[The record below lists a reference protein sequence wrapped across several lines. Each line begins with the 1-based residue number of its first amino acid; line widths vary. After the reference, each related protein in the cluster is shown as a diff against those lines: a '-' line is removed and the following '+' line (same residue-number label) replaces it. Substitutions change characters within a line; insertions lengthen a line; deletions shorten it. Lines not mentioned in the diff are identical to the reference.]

1 MKLLLSLALV
11 AFISSCSYLGLR
23 SPSSTTKKH
32 YVITMHGVR
41 GNAESYGE
49 FHQFVGETLKQI
61 DPSYEYVIHNWTYPV
76 GAAVND
82 AATGINW
89 DPHLIAD
96 LFNKDFILGHDG
108 KKPLLPELGPED
120 KISILAYSM
129 GGQMVMT
136 WYYDSMFNFKF
147 HPSMA
152 YSAEDAEK
160 VQSYLARV
168 ENVVG
173 LGPVYWGSVDAE
185 LGWTFLENGSL
196 AEIHKVLPKAK
207 AFCDDPAIES
217 ITEGKGFLSNLY
229 QGTKEKLWGD
239 KKEYTQ
245 KEINDRAIKNGL
257 IATCASV
264 NSIATSMIVK
274 NVQKV
279 PDLAMKGIVKVM
291 KSLGNVN
298 PSEMNHMRLTSDVIN
313 ELRVNRISH
322 LMLDQYRTKYRA
334 RWTSIVGVFPCL
346 GKTDAGL
353 TCDGFQSDNF
363 KKVNEQLVTIF
374 SGNKRRETDGPVFS
388 PGATADFLY
397 YVENPGSE
405 AKPVLDSSYVNTAD
419 LQRNLNI
426 PSREIFVE
434 NMHATVLPVIDGLSG
449 VLAPVGDALTKG
461 INNFDKSIGVD
472 VVIMNKECAKP
483 ETCKH
488 PNFKHVIETLTNCE
502 AGRIACNQRLVNKYF
517 NVEIDSDRY
526 NENEKLRN
534 ELGSYALV
542 MNIRLPKS
550 YKGDLS
556 SSEKIL
562 KNITFAYTTGKHGE
576 KNAARG
582 ENRLDQPSD
591 LYANQIARSREIMNS
606 YAVVKEY
613 NDARVVRL
621 FFLGRAWAKDVNNA
635 QARAQLND
643 GVPVRMA
650 VKFPGLTPRNVSAKV
665 RPSYSTYTDIYIK

>member
-1 MKLLLSLALV
+1 MKLLLSLVLV

-23 SPSSTTKKH
+23 SPSSMTKKH
-32 YVITMHGVR
+32 YIITMHGVR

-49 FHQFVGETLKQI
+49 FHQFIGQTLKEI
-61 DPSYEYVIHNWTYPV
+61 DPAYEYVIHNWTYPV

-82 AATGINW
+82 SKTGINW

-96 LFNKDFILGHDG
+96 LFNKDFVLGHNG

-129 GGQMVMT
+129 GGQMAMT

-152 YSAEDAEK
+152 YSAADAEK
-160 VQSYLARV
+160 VQNVVARV

-173 LGPVYWGSVDAE
+173 LGPVYWGSLDAE
-185 LGWTFLENGSL
+185 LGWSFLENGST

-207 AFCDDPAIES
+207 AFCADPAIAG
-217 ITEGKGFLSNLY
+217 ITQGKGFWSNLY
-229 QGTKEKLWGD
+229 DGAKEKIWGE

-245 KEINDRAIKNGL
+245 KEINDRAIRNGL

-264 NSIATSMIVK
+264 NAIANNIIVK
-274 NVQKV
+274 NTEKV
-279 PDLAMKGIVKVM
+279 PGLVMSGLTKVL
-291 KSLGNVN
+291 KSVGNVN

-313 ELRVNRISH
+313 EMRVNRISH
-322 LMLDQYRTKYRA
+322 LMLDQYRNKYRA

-346 GKTDAGL
+346 GKSDAGL
-353 TCDGFQSDNF
+353 TCDGFQSENF
-363 KKVNEQLVTIF
+363 KKINEQLVTIF
-374 SGNKRRETDGPVFS
+374 SGHKRRETDGPVFS

-397 YVENPGSE
+397 YVENPGLES
-405 AKPVLDSSYVNTAD
+405 KPVLETSFVNTAD
-419 LQRNLNI
+419 LQRNINI

-461 INNFDKSIGVD
+461 INNFDRSIGVD

-517 NVEIDSDRY
+517 NVELDSDRY
-526 NENEKLRN
+526 NENEKLRT

-556 SSEKIL
+556 SPEKIL
-562 KNITFAYTTGKHGE
+562 KNITFGYNTAKHQGAD
-576 KNAARG
+576 KARL
-582 ENRLDQPSD
+582 ENRLDNPGD
-591 LYANQIARSREIMNS
+591 LYANQINRSKEILNS

-613 NDARVVRL
+613 NDSRVVRL
-621 FFLGRAWAKDVNNA
+621 FFLGRAWAKDAKNA
-635 QARAQLND
+635 QAQAQLND

-650 VKFPGLTPRNVSAKV
+650 IKFPGLTPRNVTAKV